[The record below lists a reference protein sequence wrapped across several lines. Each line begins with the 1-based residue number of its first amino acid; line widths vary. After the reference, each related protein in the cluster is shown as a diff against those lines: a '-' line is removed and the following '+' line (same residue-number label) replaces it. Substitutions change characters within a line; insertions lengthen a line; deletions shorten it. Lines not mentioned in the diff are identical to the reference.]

1 MTGRT
6 VDFVIERVDVDVGD
20 PMQTSTWCSLVDV
33 PAAGKFRRQ
42 IEAG

>member
-6 VDFVIERVDVDVGD
+6 VDVAIERVEVDD
-20 PMQTSTWCSLVDV
+20 PMQTSTWWSLVDV
-33 PAAGKFRRQ
+33 SPAGKFRRQ

>member
-1 MTGRT
+1 MTGRS
-6 VDFVIERVDVDVGD
+6 VGFAIERLDVDD

-33 PAAGKFRRQ
+33 PPAGKFRRQ